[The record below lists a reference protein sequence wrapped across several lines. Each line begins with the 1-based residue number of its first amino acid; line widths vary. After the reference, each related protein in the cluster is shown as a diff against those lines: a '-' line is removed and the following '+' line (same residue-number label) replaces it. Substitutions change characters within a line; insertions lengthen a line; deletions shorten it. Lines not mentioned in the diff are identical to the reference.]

1 LLRKLEP
8 QALMKR
14 TPLLVFRIAWIIASL
29 AVLVVTLA
37 KYDGAPNSDVA
48 DFEGG
53 TMIFLSF
60 PAGWI
65 VVALFVGVS
74 AVMTDYEPI

>member
-1 LLRKLEP
+1 
-8 QALMKR
+8 M
-14 TPLLVFRIAWIIASL
+14 
-29 AVLVVTLA
+29 LVVTLA